1 MTAGAY
7 GFVLSSNYNSRP
19 RVLEIM
25 VSGNKH
31 STIRKRETI
40 DSLYEN
46 GVYLKMILTNNQ
58 KYLRSIAHDL
68 KPFVMVGQNGLSDS
82 VLAEIDSTLQKHE
95 LIKIKLRV
103 DDRDVKQNIIERI
116 MEFSH
121 SQLVQVIGGVL
132 VIYRPF
138 DDNPDIILPRS

>member
-1 MTAGAY
+1 M
-7 GFVLSSNYNSRP
+7 RM
-19 RVLEIM
+19 R
-25 VSGNKH
+25 
-31 STIRKRETI
+31 
-40 DSLYEN
+40 
-46 GVYLKMILTNNQ
+46 VYLKMKLTNNQ
-58 KYLRSIAHDL
+58 KKYLRSIAHDL

-103 DDRDVKQNIIERI
+103 DDRDAKQNIIERI